1 MGLDPVS
8 EEVPRVPR
16 DLPSWTPGS
25 KYLEVGSRKAKL
37 TKQSTICDPGSK
49 HWFNVAGEITVFFKG
64 RRASC

>member
-8 EEVPRVPR
+8 EEAPQVPRGV
-16 DLPSWTPGS
+16 PSWTPGS

-37 TKQSTICDPGSK
+37 TKQTTICDPGSK

>member
-8 EEVPRVPR
+8 EEVPQVPR
-16 DLPSWTPGS
+16 VVPSWTPGS

-37 TKQSTICDPGSK
+37 TKQTTICDPGSK

>member
-8 EEVPRVPR
+8 EEVPRVSR

-25 KYLEVGSRKAKL
+25 KYLEVGTRKAKL
-37 TKQSTICDPGSK
+37 TKQTTICDPGSK